1 MRGVTRQFRLR
12 EVPIALTMAIA
23 FSCFVPAFADDES
36 IEELLAKA
44 RESRDHQAEIY
55 AKVARRQVEVANGLF
70 VDGDPAKAHAAVDEA
85 VKYAGMALE
94 SAKQTRK
101 RLKQADIT
109 LRKTSR
115 RLSDIAG
122 TLAFVDRPAV
132 NDAVKQIEALRMQ
145 LLEVMFELNGK
156 SEKKPSGE
164 DPKKN

>member
-1 MRGVTRQFRLR
+1 MRGVVRHLRLQLL
-12 EVPIALTMAIA
+12 IALTIVIA
-23 FSCFVPAFADDES
+23 FARCVPAFGDDES

-44 RESRDHQAEIY
+44 KESRDHQAEIY

-70 VDGDPAKAHAAVDEA
+70 VNGEPAKAHAAVEEA
-85 VKYAGMALE
+85 VKYAAKALE
-94 SAKQTRK
+94 SAKQTHK

-132 NDAVKQIEALRMQ
+132 NDAVKKIEDLRMQ
-145 LLEVMFELNGK
+145 LLEAMFELKGK
-156 SEKKPSGE
+156 SEKNPSGE

>member
-1 MRGVTRQFRLR
+1 MRAVPRHLRLQLP
-12 EVPIALTMAIA
+12 VALTIAIA
-23 FSCFVPAFADDES
+23 FTCFIPAFADEES

-44 RESRDHQAEIY
+44 KESRDRQAEIY
-55 AKVARRQVEVANGLF
+55 AKVARRQVELANGLF
-70 VDGDPAKAHAAVDEA
+70 VDGEAAKAHAAVDEA
-85 VKYAGMALE
+85 VKYAAQALE
-94 SAKQTRK
+94 AAKQTHK

-122 TLAFVDRPAV
+122 TLAFADRPAV
-132 NDAVKQIEALRMQ
+132 NDAVKQIEELRMQ